1 MDVDLEIRYGYLEA
15 CADGESSSPG
25 NMLRNFPQL
34 QAKKVIEGAV
44 NCVRK
49 IPNEL
54 YEQLVHH
61 ME

>member
-1 MDVDLEIRYGYLEA
+1 MGL
-15 CADGESSSPG
+15 CADVRGFSPG

-49 IPNEL
+49 IPNET